1 MPPPM
6 MARVSDRVVREC
18 VPLVAELEVE
28 RPGNLRE
35 QVDVDERPDD
45 EVEDLLD
52 HVAGEDARERRATHD
67 RHEHEQGDE
76 RAHVRGHVV
85 VQRDADCVRSQY
97 LHVRRTARIR
107 VAEDPVPAERGE
119 HSLEPLEDAPDEDV
133 DDGDVRDPRLS
144 CSSHARTSMPARR
157 SATTIA
163 RVPTSQAAMR
173 STRRRG
179 CSTSGATGA
188 ERPRSREGSVTPD
201 PAGPVPVVP
210 D

>member
-1 MPPPM
+1 M
-6 MARVSDRVVREC
+6 VREC
-18 VPLVAELEVE
+18 IPLVAELEVE

-67 RHEHEQGDE
+67 CHEHEQGDE

-119 HSLEPLEDAPDEDV
+119 HRLEPLEDAPDEDV
-133 DDGDVRDPRLS
+133 DDGDVRDRGPQLLEPREDVDAGEAQRDEDREDPDEPGGDAQ
-144 CSSHARTSMPARR
+144 HAPPRMLD
-157 SATTIA
+157 
-163 RVPTSQAAMR
+163 V
-173 STRRRG
+173 RG
-179 CSTSGATGA
+179 DGLESGLGHERGA
-188 ERPRSREGSVTPD
+188 
-201 PAGPVPVVP
+201 
-210 D
+210 